1 MAKRSRGRPQI
12 AAEKRVAII
21 AALQANPN
29 TAQVA
34 RQIDGISRTTV
45 WHIAKAAGIALAARA
60 SPITEKRAA
69 IITALQANSN
79 AAQVARQID
88 GVSQATVWRIAKVA
102 GIALAARGGRPMAA
116 EKRAAIIA
124 ALQANPNA
132 RQVAR
137 QVGGVS
143 HETVRHIAQA
153 ADIELALVRVRRIAK
168 AGGPQTP
175 ANTFETPAIL

>member
-12 AAEKRVAII
+12 TAEKRAAII
-21 AALQANPN
+21 AAMQANPN

-45 WHIAKAAGIALAARA
+45 WHIAKVAGIALAARA

-69 IITALQANSN
+69 
-79 AAQVARQID
+79 
-88 GVSQATVWRIAKVA
+88 
-102 GIALAARGGRPMAA
+102 M
-116 EKRAAIIA
+116 IA

-137 QVGGVS
+137 QMGGVS
-143 HETVRHIAQA
+143 HETVRHIA
-153 ADIELALVRVRRIAK
+153 
-168 AGGPQTP
+168 
-175 ANTFETPAIL
+175 